1 MRIDL
6 SIFNDEKEK
15 FLYDVEEDDEHKY
28 GDDDRET
35 QSSFSDDGS

>member
-15 FLYDVEEDDEHKY
+15 FLYDVEEDQFKLI
-28 GDDDRET
+28 
-35 QSSFSDDGS
+35 